1 LLFRTAIGVGT
12 APITLYDQL
21 PFLLIIIC
29 KLSIINCLSR
39 FALNQGTPKA
49 AVYFFPAVSRS
60 LPLLSLRSSA
70 RSRVHGG
77 GSIAATPPTALL
89 TKNSVKTPFLLRC
102 LGVFDCL
109 ARKTKQSK
117 NIPNQKLKR

>member
-1 LLFRTAIGVGT
+1 
-12 APITLYDQL
+12 
-21 PFLLIIIC
+21 
-29 KLSIINCLSR
+29 
-39 FALNQGTPKA
+39 
-49 AVYFFPAVSRS
+49 VSRS
-60 LPLLSLRSSA
+60 LPLLSLRTSA

-89 TKNSVKTPFLLRC
+89 TKNSVKTPFLFRC

-117 NIPNQKLKR
+117 HSESETSTITLAYLLEKKEKKTQQI